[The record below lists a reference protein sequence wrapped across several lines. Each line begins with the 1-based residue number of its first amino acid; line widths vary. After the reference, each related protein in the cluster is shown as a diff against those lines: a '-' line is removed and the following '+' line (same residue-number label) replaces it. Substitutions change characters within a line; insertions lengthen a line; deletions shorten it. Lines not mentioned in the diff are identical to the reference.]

1 MAHLSVQLT
10 RNIEIGA
17 VRVYGQ
23 DSLEVITT
31 DGGKEVRNLRAE
43 DEAREWQV
51 AMPTVDVDGDTSDY
65 DSVRQMWAD
74 TNKGLDSFDFYD
86 FVEGDIAKVR
96 FASPLQITAPAGHLR
111 HIDTFTLKEVLGE

>member
-31 DGGKEVRNLRAE
+31 DGGKEVRNLRSE
-43 DEAREWQV
+43 DEAREWQI
-51 AMPTVDVDGDTSDY
+51 AMPTVDVDSDTSDY
-65 DSVRQMWAD
+65 DSVLQMWAD